1 MTQFESQVKTINSN
15 IGKVYNTLS
24 DLNNLEKVQDKL
36 PADKISDFTFDTD
49 SCSFSVNPIGNV
61 TVKVIEREPEKTIK
75 FTTEKS
81 PIPLY
86 FWIQL
91 VPVTENECK
100 LKLTVKAELNPFIKS
115 MVSKPLQQGLDK
127 IAEVLANVVYE

>member
-115 MVSKPLQQGLDK
+115 MISKPLQQGLDK